1 MATVI
6 FILGFPKNLRSN
18 RCKHITKNMLTVLLL
33 TPLIGVVG
41 IILGCSNERQSKQVA
56 LLASLANFAL
66 SLVLWGEYD
75 GNCGHF
81 QFVQD

>member
-1 MATVI
+1 
-6 FILGFPKNLRSN
+6 
-18 RCKHITKNMLTVLLL
+18 MLTALLHI
-33 TPLIGVVG
+33 PLIGVAA
-41 IILGCSNERQSKQVA
+41 IILGCPDERRSKQVA

-81 QFVQD
+81 QFVQDWSNVTF